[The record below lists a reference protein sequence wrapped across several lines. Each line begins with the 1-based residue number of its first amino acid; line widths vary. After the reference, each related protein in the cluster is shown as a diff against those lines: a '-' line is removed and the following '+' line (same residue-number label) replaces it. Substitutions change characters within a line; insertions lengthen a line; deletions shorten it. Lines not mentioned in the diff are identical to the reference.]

1 MVRLKSFLFFS
12 LSLVLCGTLARAALS
27 VVLTPASQGA
37 SQGTEVFF
45 TGILSNTDPTNDLY
59 LNDIQFVASSN
70 LTTVANAFFANVPGI
85 LSAGQTYSDIV
96 FAVIIKPTTPTGNY
110 FGTVRSEE
118 HTSELQ

>member
-96 FAVIIKPTTPTGNY
+96 FAVTTTLATAPGNY
-110 FGTVRSEE
+110 FGAVPLAGGSN
-118 HTSELQ
+118 